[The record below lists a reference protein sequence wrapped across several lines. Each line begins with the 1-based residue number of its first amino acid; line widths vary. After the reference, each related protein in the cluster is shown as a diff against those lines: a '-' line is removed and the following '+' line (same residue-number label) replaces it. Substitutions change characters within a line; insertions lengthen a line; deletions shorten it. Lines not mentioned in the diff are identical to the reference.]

1 MAEPN
6 QIEQLNIA
14 VEAMLSGAETLAA
27 LDRPTRELLGIA
39 RRLRML
45 PREDFRQRLMTELK
59 EKTMTATA
67 TQPTVKPIR
76 EGFHTL
82 TPYVIVNGASQFLDF
97 MKQVFGAE
105 ERFRV
110 PKPDGT
116 IMHAEVNIGDSII
129 EVADAGEQY
138 PPRLTAI
145 HLYVADVDGAY
156 QRALAAGSTSISA
169 PADQPYGD
177 RDAGVKDPFGNR
189 WYIGMHVTKANIV
202 EGVRAVTPTLHP
214 VGADKFIDFLKR
226 AFGAEE
232 VAVYR
237 EWPEGPVV
245 HAKIRIGDSM
255 LALSEPHGPYQP
267 IVTGLHL
274 YTEDTD
280 AMFKRAVA
288 AGASPIFEPRD
299 EPYGD
304 RCAGVTDPAGN
315 SWFIATHIRDMKF

>member
-1 MAEPN
+1 MAERN
-6 QIEQLNIA
+6 QIEQLNLA
-14 VEAMLSGAETLAA
+14 VEAMFSGAETPTA
-27 LDRPTRELLGIA
+27 LDRPMRELLRIA
-39 RRLRML
+39 RQLRTL
-45 PREDFRQRLMTELK
+45 PREDFRQRLKTELK
-59 EKTMTATA
+59 EKTMATTAI
-67 TQPTVKPIR
+67 QPTVKPIR

-82 TPYVIVNGASQFLDF
+82 TPYLIVNGATQLLDF

-110 PKPDGT
+110 AKPDGT

-129 EVADAGEQY
+129 ELSDAGEQY
-138 PPRLTAI
+138 PPRLAAI

-189 WYIGMHVTKANIV
+189 WYIGMHVTKANVV

-232 VAVYR
+232 VGVYR
-237 EWPEGPVV
+237 EWP
-245 HAKIRIGDSM
+245 DM

-267 IVTGLHL
+267 IITSLHL

-280 AMFKRAVA
+280 ALFKRAVA

-304 RCAGVTDPAGN
+304 RCGGVTDPAGN
-315 SWFIATHIRDMKF
+315 SWFIATHIKDVKF